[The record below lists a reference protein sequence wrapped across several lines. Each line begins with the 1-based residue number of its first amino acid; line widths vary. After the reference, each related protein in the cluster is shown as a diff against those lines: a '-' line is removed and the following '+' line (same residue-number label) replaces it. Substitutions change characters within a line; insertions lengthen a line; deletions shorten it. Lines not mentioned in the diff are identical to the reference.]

1 MEFVSVKEYAEK
13 YGMSERTVRNQCAQG
28 KIPGAV
34 LVGKTWMIPAAFSPE
49 QVVKSQ
55 GRPSALLKALQ
66 EQMNLKMKGGIYH
79 RTQIDLTYNSNHI
92 EGSKLTHEQTR
103 AIFETNTVGMSDG
116 AVRVDDI
123 METVN
128 HFRCVDMIIT
138 HAQDAL
144 TEQFIKELHGIL
156 KSGTTDSTKDW
167 FRVGDYKLLPNEV
180 GGQETCAPE
189 DVSREMKSLLKLYRS
204 KKKKTFDDLL
214 DFHKKFEAIHP
225 FQDGNGRV
233 GRLVLFKECLCN
245 RIVPFIITEDLRYFY
260 YRGLQNWPQTPG
272 YLRDTCLTAQ
282 DQYKEIMRYF
292 RVEE

>member
-13 YGMSERTVRNQCAQG
+13 NSMSERTVRNQCAQG

-49 QVVKSQ
+49 QVVKSK
-55 GRPSALLKALQ
+55 GRPSAPLKALQ

-103 AIFETNTVGMSDG
+103 AIFETNTVGISDG

-156 KSGTTDSTKDW
+156 KSGTSDSTKDW

-180 GGQETCAPE
+180 GGLETCAPE
-189 DVSREMKSLLKLYRS
+189 DVSREMKSLLKAYRS

-233 GRLVLFKECLCN
+233 GRLILFKECLCN
-245 RIVPFIITEDLRYFY
+245 RIVPFIITEELRYFY

-282 DQYKEIMRYF
+282 DQYKELMRYF